1 MIFFPGCSLKKNAS
15 FRTSWL
21 VDAWLDVGDESSFDW
36 LPVLNQDTLREGLR
50 ESIKR
55 GIEGFVSALV
65 PRSSGGDIVEL

>member
-1 MIFFPGCSLKKNAS
+1 
-15 FRTSWL
+15 
-21 VDAWLDVGDESSFDW
+21 VDAWLDVGNESSFNW